1 MLCNYIYMGNKFNL
15 IIILLMSVSNTVM
28 AGGGDIKSAVE
39 SKAYNVANQAFTHGN
54 SAIESWARNNIS
66 SLRLLELETKIR
78 DSSKPHFRLLSVFEL
93 TGNEHNAL
101 LSQISF
107 STFDDRETFNAGIVY
122 RTFNS
127 SKTVLYGTNFFFD
140 QQLHKG
146 HQRFGIGFEIKS
158 SAYDF
163 NLNFY
168 DASSDI
174 HHIDGV
180 PEVAA
185 GGYDAE
191 IGMTMPFIPW
201 AKLYYKAYQWNNQTL
216 NIKNGENLSIYME
229 PTSRFS
235 LEAGLQDDSSLSTHK
250 SYIKLNYIFCCADD
264 KSRPS
269 LFTTSSKAFNYV
281 PLDNKRMYEKV
292 RRENNIIVVRGGGE
306 IAVTASGF

>member
-1 MLCNYIYMGNKFNL
+1 MGRFIK
-15 IIILLMSVSNTVM
+15 LLSVSFLILISNTLL
-28 AGGGDIKSAVE
+28 AGGAGIKSAIE
-39 SKAYNVANQAFTHGN
+39 SNAYGLANQAFSHGN

-66 SLRLLELETKIR
+66 SLRLIELETKVR
-78 DSSKPHFRLLSVFEL
+78 DSAKPHFRLLSVFEL

-107 STFDDRETFNAGIVY
+107 STLDDRETFNAGIVY
-122 RTFNS
+122 RMFNS
-127 SKTVLYGTNFFFD
+127 SKTVLYGTNFFYD

-146 HQRFGIGFEIKS
+146 HQRFGVGFEIKS

-174 HHIDGV
+174 HHVEGV

-191 IGMTMPFIPW
+191 IGMTMPFLPW
-201 AKLYYKAYQWNNQTL
+201 AKLYYKKYQWNSETL
-216 NIKNGENLSIYME
+216 DIKNGENLSIYME
-229 PTSRFS
+229 PTSRLS
-235 LEAGLQDDSSLSTHK
+235 VEAGRQNDSSMAK
-250 SYIKLNYIFCCADD
+250 VRSYVKLNYIICCADEN
-264 KSRPS
+264 SRPS
-269 LFTTSSKAFNYV
+269 LFTVSSKAFNYS

-292 RRENNIIVVRGGGE
+292 RRENNIIVVRGGGGVD
-306 IAVTASGF
+306 VTASGY